1 MEDKKFAILID
12 ADNIG
17 SQYIKVIID
26 ETAKEGI
33 ITYKRIYGVGQSQIF
48 LHGKKCY

>member
-26 ETAKEGI
+26 EAAKEGI
-33 ITYKRIYGVGQSQIF
+33 ITYKRIYGDWTKPNLSSW
-48 LHGKKCY
+48 KE

>member
-17 SQYIKVIID
+17 SQYIKVIITND
-26 ETAKEGI
+26 DIQNKPLLT
-33 ITYKRIYGVGQSQIF
+33 
-48 LHGKKCY
+48 